1 MKSSLV
7 IYDVV
12 GTVIRVTNGNP
23 QDPVGIPFMYV
34 EVPKGKYIEK
44 IDVSGEEHT
53 PVFLDLKKN
62 EIQIL
67 QEKVDELTIMLGDAL
82 LEGGI

>member
-1 MKSSLV
+1 MKSLV

-12 GTVIRVTNGNP
+12 GTIIRVINGSS

-34 EVPKGKYIEK
+34 EIPAGKYVEK
-44 IDVSGEEHT
+44 IDVSGEEHI
-53 PVFLDLKKN
+53 PVFLDFKKN
-62 EIQIL
+62 EIQVL